1 MGLESFM
8 TSGEQRITDEFLEN
22 GFIIR
27 KCEAYEN
34 LLDFRE
40 FFVHKGSA
48 WLKANGESGALN
60 ELYTSHFRVPRER
73 LNDFR
78 LHLFAELNAESATR
92 QQYFALA
99 STLVQMIV
107 GNELAMQNKVNLS
120 IQQPGD
126 QTSVLELH
134 SDVWTGDSP
143 FQIVLWV
150 PLTDSTATNAMF
162 LLPPEASR
170 EAYHRVRNSEL
181 TSMAEIEREYR
192 SQFLTLEIN
201 FGEVLIFDS
210 NCLHGNQLNTTPHSR
225 WSLNCRLTS
234 LLAPSIN
241 PDRRLGSFYTPIL
254 VRPATR
260 MGLRAM
266 AALGIDDSWV

>member
-27 KCEAYEN
+27 KCESYEN
-34 LLDFRE
+34 LRGFRD

-48 WLKANGESGALN
+48 WLEANGGFGALD
-60 ELYTSHFRVPRER
+60 ELHNSHLRVPPER

-78 LHLFAELNAESATR
+78 LHLFAELNAENATR
-92 QQYFALA
+92 RQYFALA
-99 STLVQMIV
+99 STLVQIIV
-107 GNELAMQNKVNLS
+107 GNELAMQNKINLS

-143 FQIVLWV
+143 FQVVLWV
-150 PLTDSTATNAMF
+150 PLTDSTTTNAMF
-162 LLPPEASR
+162 LLPPGASR
-170 EAYHRVRNSEL
+170 EAYQRVRNSEL
-181 TSMAEIEREYR
+181 TSMAEIQREYR
-192 SQFLTLEIN
+192 SLFLTLEIN
-201 FGEVLIFDS
+201 FGDVLIFDS

-266 AALGIDDSWV
+266 AALGIDDSWA